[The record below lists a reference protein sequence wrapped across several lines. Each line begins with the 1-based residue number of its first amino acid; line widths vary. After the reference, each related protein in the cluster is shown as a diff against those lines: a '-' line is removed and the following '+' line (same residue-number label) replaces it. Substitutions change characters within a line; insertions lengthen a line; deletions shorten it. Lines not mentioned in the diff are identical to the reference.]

1 MKKLSIGLLVA
12 VVLALIL
19 IGYFAAV
26 NLPIPGRP
34 PPPGQGMIKIP
45 SPDELRT
52 YFMVRTV
59 ISTVNAGLVIYL
71 LIIYIGIYLKTK
83 ARFTVGLIIFSVTLL
98 LYAIT
103 SNPFMHVMFRPYT
116 LSIFDALPE
125 LFTTIAVVV
134 LLYLS
139 LK

>member
-1 MKKLSIGLLVA
+1 MKKLSIGLLAA
-12 VVLALIL
+12 VVIGLIL
-19 IGYFAAV
+19 VGYLAAV
-26 NLPIPGRP
+26 NLPLPGRP
-34 PPPGQGMIKIP
+34 PPPGQAMIRIP

-52 YFMVRTV
+52 YFMLRTI
-59 ISTVNAGLVIYL
+59 ISTVNTGLVIYL
-71 LIIYIGIYLKTK
+71 LIIYIGIYLKTR
-83 ARFTVGLIIFSVTLL
+83 ARFTVGLIIFTVTLL

-103 SNPFMHVMFRPYT
+103 SNPFLHVMFRPYT
-116 LSIFDALPE
+116 LSLFDALPE